1 MLRRIIEDIEKKIK
15 DEEWYGKDNT
25 ELFDKLCNEFLKE
38 YAVIKDMNEEELS
51 KLGEEYKKEM
61 QRDTESVFEI
71 MYLSFSEKE
80 IEEEFLKDIKGEKNE
95 ETKEIF
101 RIEYKKYKMFILDLK
116 YIVDNIKKIDI
127 FKIEHNNEMKESLE
141 NVTNFILEKE
151 NDMEDLNNTMKEMNN
166 KLKEVEKI
174 LLNYKDAYLKSPELE
189 PPAPPEI

>member
-25 ELFDKLCNEFLKE
+25 ELFDKLCIEFLKE

-71 MYLSFSEKE
+71 MYSSFSEKE

-101 RIEYKKYKMFILDLK
+101 RDEYKKYKMFISDLK

-127 FKIEHNNEMKESLE
+127 FKIEDNNEMKESLK

-166 KLKEVEKI
+166 KLKEVERI

-189 PPAPPEI
+189 PPVPPEI